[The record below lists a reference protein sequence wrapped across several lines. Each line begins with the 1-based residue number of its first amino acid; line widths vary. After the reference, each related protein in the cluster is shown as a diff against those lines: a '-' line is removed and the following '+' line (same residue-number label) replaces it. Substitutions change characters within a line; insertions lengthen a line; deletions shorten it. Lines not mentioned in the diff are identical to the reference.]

1 MEKLGDVLNKMR
13 LKAGATP
20 NGATLPDA
28 SRPVGATG
36 QSPLAQPPCP
46 RCQGAGWVRRQAPV
60 GHPDFGKV
68 FPCSCRLAE
77 QQTDRNAELLR
88 FSGLHH
94 MGRFTFAT
102 LSPDWKGQSP
112 EERRAFQK
120 ALSAAQA
127 FAREPSIWLVLTGP
141 SGCGKTHLAAAIA
154 HQLVENGQQAFFASV
169 PDLLDRFRAS
179 FSPSSDP
186 SAGSGQ
192 GMRYDDLFQRVA
204 NAPVLVLDDLGA
216 HSGTTWAQEKLL
228 QLLNQ
233 RYNLLL
239 PTVITL
245 SVPLA
250 QLDER
255 LRSRLSDTRV
265 AKVVPVAE
273 RQADGRVC
281 IGRSEESLAH
291 LRFSTFET
299 RRPGGDMTD
308 EKRLDEARKACEAFA
323 VDSFGWLLLIG
334 PTLTGKSHLLA
345 SVYNERRDAGEPVAY
360 AWMPALLE
368 ELRSTFSPGSEVAY
382 SELFDRVN
390 NAPVLLLDDLGAE
403 YPSAWAQ
410 EKLYQLLVHRYDAM
424 LPTLVATRLDGHEF
438 EQRLPPA
445 LTSRLL
451 TERKVRR
458 LYTGVFDPRGGT
470 RGRGPSVRRGRS

>member
-1 MEKLGDVLNKMR
+1 MEKLGDVLNKIR
-13 LKAGATP
+13 LKGGATP
-20 NGATLPDA
+20 NGAPHA
-28 SRPVGATG
+28 EPSAPEA
-36 QSPLAQPPCP
+36 AQPPCP
-46 RCQGAGWVRRQAPV
+46 HCHGAGWVRHQVPV
-60 GHPDFGKV
+60 GHPDFGQAV
-68 FPCSCRLAE
+68 PCSCRLA
-77 QQTDRNAELLR
+77 QQRSDRNAELLR
-88 FSGLHH
+88 YSGLHH
-94 MGRFTFAT
+94 MGRFTFVT
-102 LSPDWKGQSP
+102 LSPEGKGQSL

-120 ALSAAQA
+120 ALAAAQD
-127 FAREPSIWLVLTGP
+127 FAREPSGWLVLTGP

-154 HQLVENGQQAFFASV
+154 HRLVEDGRQVFFASV

-179 FSPSSDP
+179 FSATTEMP
-186 SAGSGQ
+186 
-192 GMRYDDLFQRVA
+192 YDDLFQRVA

-216 HSGTTWAQEKLL
+216 HSGTPWAQEKLL

-255 LRSRLSDTRV
+255 LRARVSDAKV
-265 AKVVPVAE
+265 AKVVQVAA
-273 RQADGRVC
+273 RQDEGRVC

-291 LRFSTFET
+291 LRFSSFEP
-299 RRPGGDMTD
+299 RRPGGDATD

-323 VDSFGWLLLIG
+323 VDPFGWLLLIG

-345 SVYNERRDAGEPVAY
+345 SVFNDRKDAGEPVAY
-360 AWMPALLE
+360 AWVPALLE

-390 NAPVLLLDDLGAE
+390 NAAVLLLDDLGAE

-424 LPTLVATRLDGHEF
+424 LPTLVATRLDGHEL

-445 LTSRLL
+445 LVSRLL

-458 LYTGVFDPRGGT
+458 LYTGVFEPRGGT
-470 RGRGPSVRRGRS
+470 RSRGAPPRRIR